1 MFSSV
6 MKAHRILTK
15 TTFILVITSLLGCEE
30 SSIKYGPDFPFNVM
44 RQSSMN
50 FDSWQISSTTY
61 EYSLNANDIFFINN
75 DTGFLVG
82 NTGRIFKTTNSGISW
97 RHINSGVSQDLVSIF
112 FINDNVGY
120 ASTEGANC
128 PYRDCSKGCFF
139 LKTTDCGETW
149 TNIPFREYYRIL
161 SLRFYDESNGV
172 ALIYTEW
179 ERDSIPAKI
188 ATTSDGGKSWKMSNL
203 SIKLGTDRLFLSG
216 NMIFVPG
223 KNQELYRSNDRGLKW
238 DTIKVPYIQNSSIHG
253 YYFINQD
260 TGFVNLTTEFI
271 TETFRTSDGGRT
283 WSEAHLP
290 FPYLDNQIIF
300 YNEIEG
306 FRISGFTGDITGST
320 FYLTKD
326 AGISWETGT
335 LKEIISM
342 HHTHFPN
349 SGSGFGF
356 YKDTFYSFRRQ

>member
-1 MFSSV
+1 
-6 MKAHRILTK
+6 MKARRILTK

-30 SSIKYGPDFPFNVM
+30 SSIEYGPDFPFNVM
-44 RQSSMN
+44 YQSKMY
-50 FDSWQISSTTY
+50 FDSWQISSITY

-82 NTGRIFKTTNSGISW
+82 NTGRIFKTTNSGKSW

-120 ASTEGANC
+120 ASTEGAYC
-128 PYRDCSKGCFF
+128 PFRDCSKSCFF

-149 TNIPFREYYRIL
+149 TNIPFPEYYRIL

-179 ERDSIPAKI
+179 ERDSIPPKI

-203 SIKLGTDRLFLSG
+203 SIKLRTDRLFFSG

-238 DTIKVPYIQNSSIHG
+238 DTINVPYIQNSSIHG
-253 YYFINQD
+253 YYFINQN
-260 TGFVNLTTEFI
+260 TGFVNLTTEVI
-271 TETFRTSDGGRT
+271 TETFRTSDGGKT

-290 FPYLDNQIIF
+290 FPYLDDQIIF
-300 YNEIEG
+300 YNENEG
-306 FRISGFTGDITGST
+306 FRIAGFTGDITGST

-326 AGISWETGT
+326 AGISWQTGT

-356 YKDTFYSFRRQ
+356 YRDTFYSFQRQ